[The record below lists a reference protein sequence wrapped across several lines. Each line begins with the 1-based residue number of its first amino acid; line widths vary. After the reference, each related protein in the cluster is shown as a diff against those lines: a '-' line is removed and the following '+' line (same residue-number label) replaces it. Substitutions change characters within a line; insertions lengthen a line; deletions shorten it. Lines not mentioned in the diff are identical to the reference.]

1 MNNVDKQIAISVII
15 PVYNERDSL
24 NELTQSLKD
33 TLDAYGRNYELIFV
47 DDGSKDGS
55 FELLRDLMKTLR
67 GIRIVKFQMNYGKS
81 AALST
86 GFESARGEYI
96 VTIDSDLQDDPNEI
110 PGLLDKLAEGFD
122 LVSGWKKHRKDP
134 VSKRLP
140 SKIFNLVTSIAT
152 GIRLHDHNCGLKVY
166 RRNVVKKIS
175 IYGELHRYIP
185 AMAHALGFRVT
196 EMIVQH
202 HQRKHGESKYGI
214 WRYFAGFFDLLTVMF
229 LTRFTTRP
237 LHLFGS
243 MGLMLFIVG
252 IIINLYLT
260 TLKYFYG
267 EGIGDRP
274 LLFLG
279 ILLILVGFQ
288 VFSLGLLAEMIT
300 KLRSKD
306 DSTVI
311 KENYD

>member
-185 AMAHALGFRVT
+185 AMAHALGISCDRNDCSASPMKT
-196 EMIVQH
+196 LENPIM
-202 HQRKHGESKYGI
+202 
-214 WRYFAGFFDLLTVMF
+214 GFGGTSPDF
-229 LTRFTTRP
+229 L
-237 LHLFGS
+237 
-243 MGLMLFIVG
+243 IC
-252 IIINLYLT
+252 
-260 TLKYFYG
+260 
-267 EGIGDRP
+267 
-274 LLFLG
+274 
-279 ILLILVGFQ
+279 
-288 VFSLGLLAEMIT
+288 
-300 KLRSKD
+300 
-306 DSTVI
+306 
-311 KENYD
+311 

>member
-24 NELTQSLKD
+24 NELTQSLKG

-110 PGLLDKLAEGFD
+110 PCLLDKLAEGFD

-202 HQRKHGESKYGI
+202 HQRKHGKSKYGI

>member
-96 VTIDSDLQDDPNEI
+96 VTIDSDFQDDPNEI
-110 PGLLDKLAEGFD
+110 PSLLDKLAEGFD

-202 HQRKHGESKYGI
+202 HQRKHGKSKYGI

-229 LTRFTTRP
+229 LTRFITRP

>member
-110 PGLLDKLAEGFD
+110 PCLLDKLAEGFD

-202 HQRKHGESKYGI
+202 HQRKHGKSKYGI

>member
-55 FELLRDLMKTLR
+55 FELLRDLMKTLL

-202 HQRKHGESKYGI
+202 HQRKHGKSKYGI